1 MDQRQADCDSPDEYD
16 RFIFQIW
23 QKNRKTL
30 AFRLSGKKVIN
41 PAERR
46 GNLPGAARFQRLNL
60 ALKMIDATC
69 TFDQGMFQSLDFGT
83 LPSQFTFEFQ

>member
-23 QKNRKTL
+23 PKTWL
-30 AFRLSGKKVIN
+30 LGKKMIN

-60 ALKMIDATC
+60 VLKMIDAAC
-69 TFDQGMFQSLDFGT
+69 TFDQGMF
-83 LPSQFTFEFQ
+83 